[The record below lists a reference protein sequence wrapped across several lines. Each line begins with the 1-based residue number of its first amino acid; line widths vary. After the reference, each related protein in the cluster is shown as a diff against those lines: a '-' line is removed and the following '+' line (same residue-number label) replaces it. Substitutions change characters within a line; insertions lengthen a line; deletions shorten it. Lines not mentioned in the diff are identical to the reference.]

1 MESPKS
7 NVQRPKSE
15 ERDECRVT
23 SAAVLESRDVHVSR
37 FTHHSSRSNALRL
50 TPAFTLLEIMIVV
63 GIMGIILTMSV
74 PIVWKVWHKAPM
86 NKAIAD
92 IVEVCSNAR
101 ARAILQAREVDLIIH
116 PRDGRF
122 ELGSAPAPVQQAN
135 PMQANTLEGAAAM
148 AAQPAPIS
156 MSGSGLSAQLD
167 RVIIEDLDIN
177 KIPGG
182 FRDADQARVRFFPN
196 GTSDEMSLFLL
207 SDRGQRCEILLEVTT
222 GLANVEWEVRRF
234 R

>member
-1 MESPKS
+1 MCGPLSKVVAPPS
-7 NVQRPKSE
+7 GPLASE
-15 ERDECRVT
+15 ECPGLGVNER
-23 SAAVLESRDVHVSR
+23 VSR
-37 FTHHSSRSNALRL
+37 IAHHASLLTHHVRVRTPHSALR
-50 TPAFTLLEIMIVV
+50 TGFTLMEIMIVV

-74 PIVWKVWHKAPM
+74 PIVWKIWHKAPM

-101 ARAILQAREVDLIIH
+101 ARAILQGRQVDLIIH

-122 ELGSAPAPVQQAN
+122 DLSMAPAAVRQPN
-135 PMQANTLEGAAAM
+135 PQDNSAAFAPE
-148 AAQPAPIS
+148 PAPIS

-167 RVIIEDLDIN
+167 RVIIEELDIN

-182 FRDADQARVRFFPN
+182 FRDAEQARVRFFPN
-196 GTSDEMSLFLL
+196 GTADEMSLFLL
-207 SDRGQRCEILLEVTT
+207 SDSGQRCEILLEVTT

>member
-1 MESPKS
+1 M
-7 NVQRPKSE
+7 
-15 ERDECRVT
+15 
-23 SAAVLESRDVHVSR
+23 
-37 FTHHSSRSNALRL
+37 
-50 TPAFTLLEIMIVV
+50 EIMVVV

-74 PIVWKVWHKAPM
+74 PIVWKISHRAPM
-86 NKAIAD
+86 NKAIAE

-101 ARAILQAREVDLIIH
+101 ARAILQGREVDLLIH
-116 PRDGRF
+116 PREGRF
-122 ELGSAPAPVQQAN
+122 DLSIAAAPARQPN
-135 PMQANTLEGAAAM
+135 PMDNSAAFAP
-148 AAQPAPIS
+148 QPAPIS

-182 FRDADQARVRFFPN
+182 FRDAEQARVRFFPN
-196 GTSDEMSLFLL
+196 GTADEMSLFLL